1 MSELVV
7 VGFKNQ
13 KERAAAV
20 LDELREKNEPW
31 TANFHG
37 AIAAYRDPEGKL
49 IVDQAFESTK
59 GSGAITGG
67 LTGSLVG
74 LALAALALP
83 ITAGI
88 SGVVAGGSLL
98 AGTIGG
104 SLVGAQHG
112 AVNAS
117 WWRDDLGISPAF
129 LAEIHAL
136 VQQPDSA
143 IFILLRNPDADDLAT
158 RFQPYG
164 GTVLRSQLSPDQHAR
179 LLATA

>member
-7 VGFKNQ
+7 VGFKQ
-13 KERAAAV
+13 DKDRAAAV
-20 LDELREKNEPW
+20 LDELRAKDEPW

-37 AIAAYRDPEGKL
+37 AIAAYRDADGKL

-59 GSGAITGG
+59 GGGAIGGG

-83 ITAGI
+83 LTAGV
-88 SGVVAGGSLL
+88 SALVAGGSLV
-98 AGTIGG
+98 AGAIGG
-104 SLVGAQHG
+104 SLVGAKHG

-117 WWRDDLGISPAF
+117 WWKDDLGISEAF
-129 LAEIHAL
+129 LAEIRAL

-143 IFILLRNPDADDLAT
+143 IFILLRAPDPDDLAA
-158 RFQPYG
+158 RFRPYG
-164 GTVLRSQLSPDQHAR
+164 GTVVRTTLAADQHAR
-179 LLATA
+179 LLAAT